1 MRNYVRLLA
10 PISIL
15 ATALYMGYWAS
26 HSSNSNSMP
35 ITAVDNLR
43 LSSNAANVGHMAAQP
58 LHISKSKLSNAT
70 DRIAHP

>member
-26 HSSNSNSMP
+26 RSTNSNSMP

-43 LSSNAANVGHMAAQP
+43 LSSNATTAGHMAAQP
-58 LHISKSKLSNAT
+58 LQVSKSKLPSAT
-70 DRIAHP
+70 DHLVRP